1 MQKLRETMT
10 DTLLSTYYYLDLEI
24 IKILVLISWHPALC
38 IYLYPSPTH
47 NPPSPL
53 PPTPR
58 WTSGHSGP
66 WTWNNQKEVKL
77 RREDSSDELIIIKR
91 KENCI

>member
-38 IYLYPSPTH
+38 IYLYLARQ
-47 NPPSPL
+47 PPAPHQHPDGL
-53 PPTPR
+53 
-58 WTSGHSGP
+58 
-66 WTWNNQKEVKL
+66 
-77 RREDSSDELIIIKR
+77 
-91 KENCI
+91 